1 MMVDSKIEVSS
12 VFKEFE
18 AELNNTLDYWESHA
32 LDNNNAGFIGQINFK
47 NEKNETASKGLILN
61 TRILWSFAAVSNH
74 LQTTQYRAS
83 CNRAYH
89 YLALF
94 FKDKSDRGLYWELA
108 NNARPESI
116 QKNTVGQAYALLALC
131 EYFLFSKKPEVKD
144 WALSLFE
151 YIELFGFDAQ
161 HNCYINVLNEKQTKD
176 VEVSKVTKSLGT
188 HLHVLEAYTAM
199 LKFYDN
205 DRIKEKIRLLI
216 EVLLNDFINENKHC
230 ETAIDSN
237 GNSLSERMFFGYN
250 VEVPWMLVEA
260 AEAISDQD
268 LIKRTKENL
277 VHMVDVFLQEAID
290 ENGAV
295 RYSKCLESN
304 TVDTDLHWWTQI
316 EAMIA
321 IRYAYDF
328 TKNGDYLMSF
338 HRIWDFIKEHFMD
351 KEHGEWFA
359 RLKMDTTRCEDDK
372 IAMWKSPY
380 HISRMCLKIMALEYA
395 NPAL

>member
-74 LQTTQYRAS
+74 LQTTQYTAS

-295 RYSKCLESN
+295 SYSKCLESN

-380 HISRMCLKIMALEYA
+380 HISRMCLKIMALEYT

>member
-1 MMVDSKIEVSS
+1 MVDSKIEMSP

-18 AELNNTLDYWESHA
+18 EELNNTLNYWESHA

-47 NEKNETASKGLILN
+47 NKKIEKAPKGLILN

-74 LQTTQYRAS
+74 LKTTQYTAS

-94 FKDKSDRGLYWELA
+94 FRDKSDKGLYWELA
-108 NNARPESI
+108 NNAKPESI

-131 EYFLFSKKPEVKD
+131 EYFLFSKKSEVKD
-144 WALSLFE
+144 WAVSLFE
-151 YIELFGFDAQ
+151 YIESFGFDTQ
-161 HNCYINVLNEKQTKD
+161 HNYYIDALKEKQARD
-176 VEVSKVTKSLGT
+176 VKASEVTKSLGT
-188 HLHVLEAYTAM
+188 HLHLLEAYTAM

-205 DRIKEKIRLLI
+205 DRLKEQIRLLI
-216 EVLLNDFINENKHC
+216 ELLLNDFINENKHC
-230 ETAIDSN
+230 ETAIDAY
-237 GNSLSERMFFGYN
+237 GNSLSVRMFYGYN
-250 VEVPWMLVEA
+250 VEVPWMLFEA
-260 AEAISDQD
+260 AEAIANKD
-268 LIKRTKENL
+268 LITRTKDNL

-304 TVDTDLHWWTQI
+304 IVDTDLHWWTQI
-316 EAMIA
+316 EALIA
-321 IRYAYDF
+321 IRYAYYF
-328 TKNGDYLMSF
+328 TQNEDYLISF

>member
-268 LIKRTKENL
+268 LITRTKENL

-380 HISRMCLKIMALEYA
+380 HISRMCLKIMALEYT